1 MGHLQRGQMRTAGAM
16 FQRGTNKEDVSA
28 RLSRRCSGVTVV
40 LAASMSS
47 ILTLK
52 DSVFVLRK
60 TLTVGRL
67 DGAAWTS
74 PR

>member
-16 FQRGTNKEDVSA
+16 FQHGTNKEDVSG